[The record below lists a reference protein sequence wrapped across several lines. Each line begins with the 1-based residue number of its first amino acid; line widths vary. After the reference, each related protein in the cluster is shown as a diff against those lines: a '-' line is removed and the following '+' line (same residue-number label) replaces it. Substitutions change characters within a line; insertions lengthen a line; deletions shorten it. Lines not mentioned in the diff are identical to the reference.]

1 MLEGI
6 TVTIK
11 LGLVKKKKKVAVRS
25 KEMRHFH
32 VYRNFSKY
40 ISGLYRGIT
49 ATDMMDR
56 EENKGQRTSA

>member
-1 MLEGI
+1 M
-6 TVTIK
+6 TIK
-11 LGLVKKKKKVAVRS
+11 LGQVKKKKVAVRS
-25 KEMRHFH
+25 KEMRNFH

-49 ATDMMDR
+49 ATDMMGR